1 EKFQKLYSIHY
12 APGESYGIPYR
23 SLVVKSFD
31 NMLVAGRCV
40 SSDQYM
46 QASVRTMPGCYIL
59 GQAAGLAAAL
69 AVAKN
74 GMVRDIDV
82 KELQRGLKK
91 MGAFLPNFN
100 E

>member
-1 EKFQKLYSIHY
+1 
-12 APGESYGIPYR
+12 
-23 SLVVKSFD
+23 
-31 NMLVAGRCV
+31 
-40 SSDQYM
+40 
-46 QASVRTMPGCYIL
+46 MPGCYIL